1 MESKNYIIE
10 LVVYRVKS
18 NPTDNKQIVIDK
30 TNAGLAK
37 LDGFIY
43 RKVYQSTEYPNLLF
57 DFVAWDNLENAINAV
72 KNMSKLPELRDF
84 IQLIEKTELF
94 EHFSFSNHHSLA
106 DKETKTVELVIYQLK
121 EENNNQIGDF
131 FSTYNSEIKNAKGYN
146 NRVLLQSAKNKNV
159 WAERVFWD
167 SISQAKENELAM
179 QKNPIL
185 GAAFSI
191 VEKVIVMKHF
201 IEFE

>member
-1 MESKNYIIE
+1 MESKNHIIE

-18 NPTDNKQIVIDK
+18 NPTNNKEIVIDK

-43 RKVYQSTEYPNLLF
+43 RKVYQSTEDPNLLF
-57 DFVAWDNLENAINAV
+57 DYVAWDNLENAINAV

-84 IQLIEKTELF
+84 IQLIEKTEVF
-94 EHFSFSNHHSLA
+94 EHFRYNNQHSIA
-106 DKETKTVELVIYQLK
+106 EKETKTVELVIYQLK

-131 FSTYNSEIKNAKGYN
+131 FATYNAEIKNSKGYN

-191 VEKVIVMKHF
+191 VEKVIVMKYF

>member
-1 MESKNYIIE
+1 MESKNQIIE

-18 NPTDNKQIVIDK
+18 NPTNNKQIIIDQ

-37 LDGFIY
+37 LEGY
-43 RKVYQSTEYPNLLF
+43 VNRKVYQSTEDPNLLF
-57 DFVAWDNLENAINAV
+57 DFVAWDNLENAINAA
-72 KNMSKLPELRDF
+72 KNISKIPELGDF
-84 IQLIEKTELF
+84 IQLIDKSEIF
-94 EHFSFSNHHSLA
+94 EHFSFSDQHSLT

-131 FSTYNSEIKNAKGYN
+131 FATYNAEIKNAKGYN

-159 WAERVFWD
+159 WAERAFWD
-167 SISQAKENELAM
+167 SIARAKENELAM
-179 QKNPIL
+179 QNNPIL

-191 VEKVIVMKHF
+191 VEKVVIMKHF